1 MVALKD
7 IQAFVERIAG
17 NFQPERII
25 LFGSYAWGKP
35 TPDSD
40 VDLLVVLPFQGKNWK
55 MASKIR
61 KQIHPPFPVDLVVR
75 TSEQLRQRLKQGD
88 GFLEDITRNGKV
100 LYENGNQGM
109 D

>member
-7 IQAFVERIAG
+7 IQAFVDRIAR
-17 NFQPERII
+17 NFHPERII

-61 KQIHPPFPVDLVVR
+61 KRIHPSFPVDLVVR

-88 GFLEDITRNGKV
+88 GFLEDITRHGKV
-100 LYENGNQGM
+100 LYENGNKGM

>member
-1 MVALKD
+1 MVAIKD
-7 IQAFVERIAG
+7 IQAFVDRIAR
-17 NFQPERII
+17 NFHPERII

-61 KQIHPPFPVDLVVR
+61 KRIHPPFPVDLVVR
-75 TSEQLRQRLKQGD
+75 TSEQLKQRLKQGD
-88 GFLEDITRNGKV
+88 GFFENITREGKV
-100 LYENGNQGM
+100 LYETGTTGM

>member
-1 MVALKD
+1 MVSLKD
-7 IQAFVERIAG
+7 IQAFVDRIAR
-17 NFQPERII
+17 NFHPERII

-61 KQIHPPFPVDLVVR
+61 KRIHPPFPVDLVVR
-75 TSEQLRQRLKQGD
+75 TSEQLQQRLKQGD
-88 GFLEDITRNGKV
+88 GFFEDITQQGKV
-100 LYENGNQGM
+100 LYEVGNQGM